1 MAIAFFV
8 HLDGRKGVDAIKAY
22 MQALLDGKPNA
33 EAVEE
38 LIKPH
43 RNAKTLQKD
52 FIRAWKRRKV
62 DVSFAEE

>member
-1 MAIAFFV
+1 
-8 HLDGRKGVDAIKAY
+8 